1 MKKVLACVL
10 LIIMSI
16 TLFACEPRQDTEPD
30 FYLGEPFEGKYHT
43 DFLISPL
50 DDIISHSD
58 ITDVIK
64 AKFIDVTFDESGDQW
79 FFGFEMIENL
89 RGSINKKIISV
100 KDVIMESGYR
110 DSDGRPVSSSHYQQG
125 KSYLLLL
132 CRSTGVNSS
141 DEVNLYFVNQYLVIP
156 LDDENKAY
164 LKTGESFL
172 WGVDIKKHIESQEIL
187 NAFENRRFEEYLLK
201 KIKDNSIE

>member
-10 LIIMSI
+10 LVLMSI
-16 TLFACEPRQDTEPD
+16 TLLACEPSPDPEPN
-30 FYLGEPFEGKYHT
+30 FYLGEPFQGKYHT

-58 ITDVIK
+58 ITNVIK
-64 AKFIDVTFDESGDQW
+64 AKFVDVAFDESSEQW
-79 FFGFEMIENL
+79 FFEFETIETL
-89 RGSINKKIISV
+89 RGLNNDKMILV
-100 KDVIMESGYR
+100 KDYVMDCGYR

-187 NAFENRRFEEYLLK
+187 KAFENGKFEEYLLR
-201 KIKDNSIE
+201 KIENNPIE